1 MEFQF
6 KKDLPDLEK
15 RKEQCRKLLSEEPN
29 KVPIILEKDPTCKI
43 APIKKTRHLIK
54 KDKSVNWF
62 LSQIR
67 KLTKIPE
74 EQALFLSIKG
84 KYSIS
89 GEILMDEIYKK
100 YKDKEDGFLY
110 ISYSTEVIY
119 G

>member
-6 KKDLPDLEK
+6 KKLLPDLEK
-15 RKEQCRKLLSEEPN
+15 RKELCKKLLSQEPD
-29 KVPIILEKDPTCKI
+29 KIPIILEKDPTCKI

-67 KLTKIPE
+67 KLINISE
-74 EQALFLSIKG
+74 EHALFLSIKG

-100 YKDKEDGFLY
+100 YKDKEDDFLY
-110 ISYSTEVIY
+110 ISYSTELIY